1 MRRREFITLLGGA
14 AAPVF
19 LPLKARAQQPMPVVA
34 LVRVTSEA
42 DSAHLAAALRKG
54 LEESGYVPGQNVA
67 MEYRYAN
74 NQRDRLP
81 ALIADVIGRRAA
93 VIVTDQ
99 AVRQAKAATSTVPI
113 LFALGADPV
122 TGGIIPS
129 FSHPGGNVTGAVFFS
144 AQLGAKRFGLM
155 MQLVPQAKTIG
166 LLAYPDSPEDQ
177 MERRLIEDAAQKIS
191 QPLVVIEAR
200 VGADIDA
207 AFATFAERG
216 VGALL
221 VGSGPFFRSH
231 KEQIVGL
238 AARQR
243 LPASYSLREYV
254 AAGGLMGYGTSIT
267 DAYRQL
273 GVYAARILKG
283 EKPGDLPVM
292 QPTRFELVINVKT
305 AKTLGVAIPAAL
317 LATADEV
324 IE

>member
-1 MRRREFITLLGGA
+1 MKRRTFVKLLGSTA
-14 AAPVF
+14 LATAPLF
-19 LPLKARAQQPMPVVA
+19 AHAQQPMPVVA

-42 DSAHLAAALRKG
+42 DSAHLAAALRAG
-54 LEESGYVPGQNVA
+54 LEESGYVAGQNVA

-81 ALIADVIGRRAA
+81 ALIADVIDKRAA

-122 TGGIIPS
+122 TGGIVPS

-144 AQLGAKRFGLM
+144 AQLGAKRFGLTR
-155 MQLVPQAKTIG
+155 QVVPAAKTMA
-166 LLAYPDSPEDQ
+166 LLAFPDSPEDQ
-177 MERRLIEDAAQKIS
+177 MERRSIESAAKEIGQ
-191 QPLVVIEAR
+191 QLVVIEAR

-207 AFATFAERG
+207 AFATFAQRG
-216 VGALL
+216 VGSLL

-243 LPASYSLREYV
+243 LPASYSLHEY
-254 AAGGLMGYGTSIT
+254 ATAGGLMSYGTSIT

-292 QPTRFELVINVKT
+292 QPTRFELVINLKT
-305 AKTLGVAIPAAL
+305 AKVLGVAVPAAL